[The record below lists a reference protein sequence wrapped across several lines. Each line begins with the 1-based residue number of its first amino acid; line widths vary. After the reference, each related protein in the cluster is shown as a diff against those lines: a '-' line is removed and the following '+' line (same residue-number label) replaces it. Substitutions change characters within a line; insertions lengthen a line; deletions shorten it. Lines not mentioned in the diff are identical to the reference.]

1 MQESDKNG
9 DEDDELIEAIEE
21 ALLEEG
27 DVMHDVIIENDEKS
41 F

>member
-9 DEDDELIEAIEE
+9 DEVDEMIEAIEE

-27 DVMHDVIIENDEKS
+27 DVMHDVIIEKDEKS